1 MNVIK
6 TIIGG
11 LIGAVVA
18 VVILNF
24 LMSHQTADK
33 LFWFPVV
40 TGFLTGMG
48 AMILGG
54 KSYGMNSLLA
64 GVSAA
69 IIALVA
75 IMMGN
80 DVLLLFK
87 QQPANFEPLISE
99 AGIETAIKAED
110 AAKAENASESES
122 STATESEGDERDA
135 DESDADADESDA
147 DEIASNEK
155 EEDEEAGGG
164 ATEEGTDANIV
175 SARNKEGDGSKPDS
189 RSMDEMKSKRHKQI
203 NYAKYIFSGLGVL
216 IAYQLGRGF
225 GSKAPREEVVA
236 EN

>member
-6 TIIGG
+6 IIIGG
-11 LIGAVVA
+11 LIGAVIA

-24 LMSHQTADK
+24 LMMRQTADK
-33 LFWFPVV
+33 LIWFPVV

-54 KSYGMNSLLA
+54 KRNGMNGLLA

-87 QQPANFEPLISE
+87 QQSANFEPLISE

-110 AAKAENASESES
+110 AAKAEKAENASESETP
-122 STATESEGDERDA
+122 TAIESEG
-135 DESDADADESDA
+135 DESDA

-155 EEDEEAGGG
+155 EEDEEAVGD
-164 ATEEGTDANIV
+164 ATEEGSDANVV
-175 SARNKEGDGSKPDS
+175 SVRDKEGDGSKPDS
-189 RSMDEMKSKRHKQI
+189 GHMDKMKSKSHKPI

-225 GSKAPREEVVA
+225 GSKTPREEVAA